1 LILLSACWAN
11 AQVRTLTLRE
21 AVALALKQSPD
32 VALARLNERKA
43 AEAVRIARD
52 PFTPKVGVGSGLA
65 YSNGFP
71 LSIEGSAPS
80 IIQAQATQFIFNRR
94 QNHLVAQAKEN
105 ARGAGIDTATRR
117 DEVALRAA
125 LLFLEAER
133 AVRLAQTARRQVASL
148 ERVAGTV
155 RLRVEEGLEL
165 PVEAK
170 RAALDLARA
179 RQRAQ
184 ALQAEHSYA
193 ESSLAALLGLDSS
206 EHIRVQPEDR
216 QPLPVPPS
224 EQASVE
230 AALATST
237 ELRRLESSLLA
248 KGFEIRATRAERL
261 PQVDLVAQYSLLGRF
276 NNYEDFFR
284 KFQRHNGQL
293 GVSFRIPLFAGRA
306 VDAMASRSETE
317 AAQLRLELR
326 GARNRVS
333 LETRRLYQSVRQA
346 ETAREVARL
355 DLEIAREQLSL
366 LLAQM
371 EESRASLRQVEEA
384 RFQEDE
390 KWIAFR
396 DSYYV
401 EERAR
406 LNLLRQTG
414 ELLAALQ

>member
-1 LILLSACWAN
+1 
-11 AQVRTLTLRE
+11 
-21 AVALALKQSPD
+21 
-32 VALARLNERKA
+32 
-43 AEAVRIARD
+43 
-52 PFTPKVGVGSGLA
+52 
-65 YSNGFP
+65 
-71 LSIEGSAPS
+71 
-80 IIQAQATQFIFNRR
+80 
-94 QNHLVAQAKEN
+94 
-105 ARGAGIDTATRR
+105 
-117 DEVALRAA
+117 
-125 LLFLEAER
+125 
-133 AVRLAQTARRQVASL
+133 
-148 ERVAGTV
+148 
-155 RLRVEEGLEL
+155 
-165 PVEAK
+165 
-170 RAALDLARA
+170 
-179 RQRAQ
+179 
-184 ALQAEHSYA
+184 
-193 ESSLAALLGLDSS
+193 
-206 EHIRVQPEDR
+206 
-216 QPLPVPPS
+216 
-224 EQASVE
+224 
-230 AALATST
+230 
-237 ELRRLESSLLA
+237 
-248 KGFEIRATRAERL
+248 
-261 PQVDLVAQYSLLGRF
+261 VAQYSLLGRF

-284 KFQRHNGQL
+284 KFQRHNAQL

-306 VDAMASRSETE
+306 VDAMASRGEAE